1 MSTISMMRL
10 QASVLLLA
18 AAVMPLRAAEL
29 APGTV
34 IEKSNIDKVKADTF
48 EGKTIGSMLTEKVEW
63 QIREWGLKI
72 TLSRAKPVELDRRY
86 LEATRKYAAA
96 VKYDPK
102 TREASG
108 WVAGIPFPNVSESDP
123 DAGDKLLWNHYYASP
138 EGDTADNKATY
149 LLISADKGLESTQD
163 WQFLRYY
170 FKGRLGGEHAVVGDS
185 NVLTKTLFV
194 ATYPQDIK
202 GLGTLTVRYDDP
214 RVEDSW
220 AYIKSARRVRRLS
233 GGAWMDPIGGLDQ
246 LNDDIYIWNAR
257 PTWYPKIK
265 LLGKRWIL
273 AISDARKGHNPA
285 KKGTPE
291 EWSSVDLKNWPHWNP
306 VDTWQPREVYV
317 IEGTTPPEHPYSK
330 KVVYMDVNYPRLY
343 YAEAYDRKGD
353 FWKFINFHTAPAM
366 SEDGIKY
373 MASTQGETIDFKA
386 RHASIFAFRSNKLNG
401 KDVKPD
407 DFSIGT
413 LEAMGR

>member
-1 MSTISMMRL
+1 MFMHSKNRL
-10 QASVLLLA
+10 RAFALVVAASVLPA
-18 AAVMPLRAAEL
+18 QASEL

-34 IEKSNIDKVKADTF
+34 IEKANLDKIKSDTF
-48 EGKTIGSMLTEKVEW
+48 EGKTIASMLTEKVEW

-72 TLSRAKPVELDRRY
+72 TLGRAKPVELDRRY
-86 LEATRKYAAA
+86 LDATKRNAGA
-96 VKYDPK
+96 VKFDPK

-123 DAGDKLLWNHYYASP
+123 HAGDKLLWNHYYASP

-149 LLISADKGLESTQD
+149 LLVSADKGLESTQD

-170 FKGRLGGEHAVVGDS
+170 FKGRLGGDKPVVGDS

-265 LLGKRWIL
+265 LVSKRWIL
-273 AISDARKGHNPA
+273 AISDAKKGYNPA

-291 EWSSVDLKNWPHWNP
+291 AWTSVDLKNWPHWNP

-353 FWKFINFHTAPAM
+353 FWKFINFHTAPAV

-373 MASTQGETIDFKA
+373 MSSTQGETIDFKA

-401 KDVKPD
+401 KDVKPE

>member
-1 MSTISMMRL
+1 MHLPAVAVLFAAAAL
-10 QASVLLLA
+10 QAA
-18 AAVMPLRAAEL
+18 HAAEL
-29 APGTV
+29 PSGTV
-34 IEKSNIDKVKADTF
+34 IDKTNIDKVRADTF
-48 EGKTIGSMLTEKVEW
+48 EGKTIASMLTDKLEW

-72 TLSRAKPVELDRRY
+72 TLSDSKPVELDPKY
-86 LEATRKYAAA
+86 IDATKKNAGS
-96 VKYDPK
+96 VKFDPK

-123 DAGDKLLWNHYYASP
+123 HAGDKLIWNHYYASP
-138 EGDTADNKATY
+138 EGDTADNKATFV
-149 LLISADKGLESTQD
+149 LISADKGLESTQD
-163 WQFLRYY
+163 WLFLRYY
-170 FKGRLGGEHAVVGDS
+170 FKGRLGGDKPVVGDG

-233 GGAWMDPIGGLDQ
+233 GGAWMDPIGGLDY

-273 AISDARKGHNPA
+273 AISDAKKGYNPS

-306 VDTWQPREVYV
+306 TDTWQPREVYV

-330 KVVYMDVNYPRLY
+330 KIVYMDVNYPRLY
-343 YAEAYDRKGD
+343 LGEVYDRKGE
-353 FWKFINFHTAPAM
+353 FWKFINFHTKPSV

-373 MASTQGETIDFKA
+373 VSSVQGDAIDFKA
-386 RHASIFAFRSNKLNG
+386 RHASIYAFRSFKING